1 MLRTC
6 ARGPAW
12 GRLFALGT
20 HNAGRNGNRI
30 TGNKTKADTMN
41 EKQNDETLLLFA
53 PRARAML
60 DGQAERKL
68 SARAFVA
75 DLDTG
80 LLGVLLERLVGH
92 GVGVSDAEDDVVVE
106 DLRQTLAL
114 LFVRGGGLF
123 EVRGATLT
131 LARAVTDEVLRR
143 IQSIS
148 QRSGDALKLPREGG

>member
-1 MLRTC
+1 
-6 ARGPAW
+6 
-12 GRLFALGT
+12 
-20 HNAGRNGNRI
+20 
-30 TGNKTKADTMN
+30 MN

-92 GVGVSDAEDDVVVE
+92 GVGVSDAEEDFIVE
-106 DLRQTLAL
+106 DLRRTLAL
-114 LFVRGGGLF
+114 LFGRRGGLF
-123 EVRGATLT
+123 EVRAAALT
-131 LARAVTDEVLRR
+131 LAREVTDEVLRR
-143 IQSIS
+143 VRSIS
-148 QRSGDALKLPREGG
+148 DRSGEAREFPREGI